1 MTGPTSSWE
10 IVGAALALGL
20 SVAGAIQVIRALPF
34 VRGWVLDGVKPW
46 SCDLCMSFWLTL
58 TATAYAAVSDPR
70 WSLAAMGSIAV
81 SIAVTGRLRVP
92 GAIPMPPLEG
102 PSDGD

>member
-20 SVAGAIQVIRALPF
+20 SVAGAIQVIRALPY
-34 VRGWVLDGVKPW
+34 VRGWVLRGVKPW
-46 SCDLCMSFWLTL
+46 SCDLCMSFWLSL
-58 TATAYAAVSDPR
+58 VAGASAAVSDPS
-70 WSLAAMGSIAV
+70 WSLAVLGSVVI

-92 GAIPMPPLEG
+92 GPIEMPPLEG